1 MTDTTSTL
9 RALGALLD
17 TMPLAAASIHVHT
30 GSAAEFL
37 AACDALGIDPAAGAV
52 ESYATTSYHS
62 GRTLGHLR
70 IVVAGPTSELC
81 DLVTKAAPAA
91 YRYRATVTA

>member
-17 TMPLAAASIHVHT
+17 AMPLAATSIHLHT

-37 AACDALGIDPAAGAV
+37 AACDALGIDPAAGSV
-52 ESYATTSYHS
+52 ETYAPTAYNS
-62 GRTLGHLR
+62 GRTIGHLR
-70 IVVAGPTSELC
+70 INVAGPTSELC

-91 YRYRATVTA
+91 YRFRTTAL